1 MYDIQIILIYQLNCY
16 YPMRNQ
22 VSLELTMRDV
32 KNLLVKDSADAN
44 NYKLHISSLRLR
56 LVYSEFEIRIRER

>member
-1 MYDIQIILIYQLNCY
+1 
-16 YPMRNQ
+16 MRNQ